1 MAHRDTSFAAFG
13 AFSGKSHP
21 WGLLRRRNLVSRAL
35 YAISMTVLG
44 LAALAGVILLVVFA
58 ASVALAA
65 AVAVGLFGL
74 YAAFTRKPAHVRV
87 HTQEQASGKGV
98 YEARKSGSTWTVY

>member
-1 MAHRDTSFAAFG
+1 MTHRDTSFG
-13 AFSGKSHP
+13 VFSGKSHP
-21 WGLLRRRNLVSRAL
+21 WGVLRRRNLISRTL

-44 LAALAGVILLVVFA
+44 LAALTGVVLLVVFA

-87 HTQEQASGKGV
+87 RTDDQTNGKGV
-98 YEARKSGSTWTVY
+98 YVARKSGSTWTVY